1 MFTTFSFYDIITGKV
16 IIVKKITAVF
26 LTLLMTI
33 SLFSS
38 CSTSYDESDGT
49 TDEYTYANDS
59 VDMTEVESEKENVT
73 ASETDGTYI
82 SSSVVTKAEYGENT
96 GTSAT
101 LTGLE
106 PLPLVD
112 FVVNDPDN
120 TLGLSTEKISHSFGV
135 ASDEKP
141 HEISVDR
148 QEYFDENNF
157 KALTLDTKTKKK
169 VVYLTFD
176 VGYDNGYTG
185 QILDTLKEKDV
196 TAAFFC
202 TVPEMESDPESIA
215 RMIDDGHIVG
225 NHTKNHPSMD
235 ELSRTEM
242 AEEIKAFDD
251 YIRTNFGY
259 SSPYFRFPKGEYSDC
274 ALELVGSLGYT
285 SVFWS
290 LAYADWDLS
299 DQKGADYAT
308 KTVVDRIHPGA
319 VILLH
324 AVSPD
329 NASALGDIIDTVRNM
344 GYEFRSLDEYPV

>member
-1 MFTTFSFYDIITGKV
+1 MM
-16 IIVKKITAVF
+16 KIRKISALI
-26 LTLLMTI
+26 LTLIIGVLP
-33 SLFSS
+33 LFS
-38 CSTSYDESDGT
+38 CSSSSSD
-49 TDEYTYANDS
+49 ALADS
-59 VDMTEVESEKENVT
+59 DSEPDVRNTEIQEEG
-73 ASETDGTYI
+73 SETETDSAA
-82 SSSVVTKAEYGENT
+82 SSPASVVTAVEYGENT

-112 FVVNDPDN
+112 FVTSDPDN
-120 TLGLSTEKISHSFGV
+120 TAGLSTEKISHSYGV
-135 ASDEKP
+135 AENETAND
-141 HEISVDR
+141 ISVNN
-148 QEYFDENNF
+148 QAYFDNGNF
-157 KALTLDTKTKKK
+157 KALTLDTKTEEKI
-169 VVYLTFD
+169 VYLTFD

-185 QILDTLKEKDV
+185 QILDTLKEKSV

-202 TVPEMESDPESIA
+202 TVSEMESDPDSIA
-215 RMIDDGHIVG
+215 RMITEGHIVG

-235 ELSRTEM
+235 EISRAEM
-242 AEEIKAFDD
+242 TAEIKAFDD

-290 LAYADWDLS
+290 LAYADWDLD
-299 DQKGADYAT
+299 DQKGADYAL

-329 NASALGDIIDTVRNM
+329 NAAALGDIIDTVRSM
-344 GYEFRSLDEYPV
+344 GYEFKSLEDYNA